1 MAIRP
6 FQIDPEF
13 QTVIQTPNHPS
24 YPSAH
29 SVISMAML
37 ATLSELFPQ
46 DAAYL
51 TGMSQQGGEA
61 RLWAGVHFRHDI
73 VVGEEMGQQIADRV
87 ISLFGEID

>member
-1 MAIRP
+1 
-6 FQIDPEF
+6 
-13 QTVIQTPNHPS
+13 
-24 YPSAH
+24 
-29 SVISMAML
+29 MAML

-73 VVGEEMGQQIADRV
+73 VIGEEMGRQIADKV
-87 ISLFGEID
+87 LLSFGDID